1 MHAQAIDTRIG
12 ITQIARSTIMAVGA
26 GTLGLT
32 LIALGAALPWVVLF
46 RGLQPEPGFGLD
58 GGKLAGIAIVS
69 ATALIVAGRW
79 GGSRLLRTLAL
90 VGAAAVTI
98 DSLYVASRI
107 AAYVA
112 NPGPAGP
119 LTQPTAG
126 PGAMV
131 MAAGGA
137 LLLFSAWVAPLRA
150 GRLAPTVAPRLALA
164 ASLFLAG
171 WIHILLTPEH
181 LGEATVLG
189 LGFLVAGVVQLA
201 LAGIALAR
209 PRDWVWYAVIA
220 VNAALILFYVYAVLV
235 GLPFM
240 SDHADVGGLAIG
252 AGEPIDLF
260 GALTTIAQIT
270 GLALAFHQLGGPAA
284 GSSSMVEVPARGSA
298 PGSARGR
305 R

>member
-1 MHAQAIDTRIG
+1 MQAQAVDARIG
-12 ITQIARSTIMAVGA
+12 IREIGRNTLVAVVAGA
-26 GTLGLT
+26 LGLT
-32 LIALGAALPWVVLF
+32 LVAIGAALPWVGLF
-46 RGLQPEPGFGLD
+46 GGLQPGAGFVLD

-69 ATALIVAGRW
+69 AVALLVAGRW
-79 GGSRLLRTLAL
+79 GGSRLLRTLAI

-112 NPGPAGP
+112 DPGHAGP

-131 MAAGGA
+131 MAGGGT
-137 LLLFSAWVAPLRA
+137 LLLLSACVAPLRA
-150 GRLAPTVAPRLALA
+150 GRLATALAPRLALA

-181 LGEATVLG
+181 LGEATALG

-201 LAGIALAR
+201 LAGLAVAR
-209 PRDWVWYAVIA
+209 PRDWVWYSVIA
-220 VNAALILFYVYAVLV
+220 VNATLILIYVYAVLV

-240 SDHADVGGLAIG
+240 SDHAHVGGPAIG

-260 GALTTIAQIT
+260 GVSTTIAQIAC
-270 GLALAFHQLGGPAA
+270 LVLAFHQLGRPGA
-284 GSSSMVEVPARGSA
+284 GEAQRGGVPE
-298 PGSARGR
+298 RGR

>member
-1 MHAQAIDTRIG
+1 MQGPNEMQAQTFDTRIG
-12 ITQIARSTIMAVGA
+12 ISEIGRNTIVAVGA
-26 GTLGLT
+26 GALGLT

-46 RGLQPEPGFGLD
+46 RGLQPESGFVLD

-69 ATALIVAGRW
+69 AVALLVAGRW

-112 NPGPAGP
+112 DPGPAGP
-119 LTQPTAG
+119 LTQPAAG

-137 LLLFSAWVAPLRA
+137 LLLFAAWVAPLRA
-150 GRLAPTVAPRLALA
+150 GGLAPALAPRLALA

-189 LGFLVAGVVQLA
+189 LGFLAAGVVQLA
-201 LAGIALAR
+201 LAGLALAR
-209 PRDWVWYAVIA
+209 PRDWVWYSVIA
-220 VNAALILFYVYAVLV
+220 VNAALILVYVYAVLV

-240 SDHADVGGLAIG
+240 SDHADVGGLVIG
-252 AGEPIDLF
+252 SGEPIDLF
-260 GALTTIAQIT
+260 GAFTTIAQIA

-284 GSSSMVEVPARGSA
+284 GRSSMVGVPE
-298 PGSARGR
+298 RGR

>member
-1 MHAQAIDTRIG
+1 MQAQAFDTRIG
-12 ITQIARSTIMAVGA
+12 ISEIGRNTLAAVVAGA
-26 GTLGLT
+26 LGLT

-46 RGLQPEPGFGLD
+46 RGLQPESGFVLD

-69 ATALIVAGRW
+69 AVALLVAGRW

-90 VGAAAVTI
+90 VGAAAVTV

-112 NPGPAGP
+112 DPGPGGP

-137 LLLFSAWVAPLRA
+137 LLLLAAWVAPLRA
-150 GRLAPTVAPRLALA
+150 GRLAPALAPRLALA

-201 LAGIALAR
+201 LAGLALAR
-209 PRDWVWYAVIA
+209 PRDWVWYSVIA
-220 VNAALILFYVYAVLV
+220 VNAALILVYVYAVLV

-240 SDHADVGGLAIG
+240 SDHADVGGLLIG
-252 AGEPIDLF
+252 SGEPIDLF
-260 GALTTIAQIT
+260 GASTTVAQIA
-270 GLALAFHQLGGPAA
+270 GLAFAFHQLGEPAA
-284 GSSSMVEVPARGSA
+284 GRSQMVGVPEH
-298 PGSARGR
+298 GR